1 MKTWKLCAY
10 LCTTAAIFTAC
21 DESEETSSWGQGIKW
36 TTETS
41 GALILNAGNEYS
53 GIDGEISIFDYA
65 TLSCVT
71 GAFSAQNGRSLG
83 LTPNGAIVYG
93 SKIYTAITSSNT
105 IEIIN
110 RADMKS
116 AKQLSFTNHTTL
128 TMPRD
133 VVGHDGYVYA
143 SFYSGHVARIDTTTF
158 AIDKIVEVGVHP
170 ERMTIAGN
178 YIYAPNSGEVLNYD
192 KTVSKINLST
202 FKVEKTIEVALNP
215 TVLKSDANGRVYAL
229 CMGNYNDI
237 PSAIYRIENDGE
249 SYTKVAEAT
258 MFDIHKSSNTLY
270 AVNAPYGAPKNDY
283 FNIDLNKND
292 DVITTQEMAIEVEY
306 PAAIAVDPTTQNI
319 ILTSYEVIGGYAS
332 YSTPGYAKM
341 YKANGTQIARF
352 DVGVGPTF
360 ATFFTDSK
368 LTVQ

>member
-1 MKTWKLCAY
+1 MKKWKLCAC
-10 LCTTAAIFTAC
+10 LCATAAIFTAC
-21 DESEETSSWGQGIKW
+21 DESEETSSWGQQIKW

-41 GALILNAGNEYS
+41 GALVLNAGNEYS
-53 GIDGEISIFDYA
+53 GIDGEISVFDYA
-65 TLSCVT
+65 TQACVT

-93 SKIYTAITSSNT
+93 SKIYTAVTSSNT

-116 AKQLSFTNHTTL
+116 AKQLTFANHTTL

-133 VVGHDGYVYA
+133 VIAHDGYVYA

-158 AIDKIVEVGVHP
+158 AIDKTVEVGVHP

-178 YIYAPNSGEVLNYD
+178 YLYAPNSGEDPNYD

-215 TVLKSDANGRVYAL
+215 TALESDANGRVYAL
-229 CMGNYNDI
+229 CMGNYYDI

-258 MFDIHKSSNTLY
+258 MFDIHKNSNTLY

-283 FNIDLNKND
+283 FSIDLNQD
-292 DVITTQEMAIEVEY
+292 DGTFTAQEMAIEVEY

-319 ILTSYEVIGGYAS
+319 ILTSYEIIDGYAS

-341 YKANGTQIARF
+341 YKADGTQVARF
-352 DVGVGPTF
+352 NVGVGPTF